1 MFFSVLHVCIIEID
15 FRFFLL
21 DLNLMERVMKRSS
34 FGHKMRQ
41 SFYDITNSQTQK
53 MSLIFKKPVKALHHE
68 VTCKNALLKAKCSE
82 QEGFGLECVQ
92 YAIFDGPTYE
102 WVVISRQPNLIGK
115 TLWQFTPVRWDKD
128 EWHPL
133 QAAWHVI
140 QVLTLCIIFLT
151 VALNTLFLKFSMW
164 IPSTNPLILYSL
176 ILWLLIARDEALESD
191 YVFNESSRNVYIFF
205 SLSLLICRPH

>member
-1 MFFSVLHVCIIEID
+1 MYQVFAQIQGYMFFSVLHVCIIEID
-15 FRFFLL
+15 FGFFLL

-53 MSLIFKKPVKALHHE
+53 MSLIFKKPLC
-68 VTCKNALLKAKCSE
+68 TTRLLAKMLCLRLNVLNKRDL
-82 QEGFGLECVQ
+82 GWNVQ
-92 YAIFDGPTYE
+92 YANFDGPTYE

-128 EWHPL
+128 DRHPL
-133 QAAWHVI
+133 QATWHVI

-176 ILWLLIARDEALESD
+176 ILW
-191 YVFNESSRNVYIFF
+191 YYYSSR
-205 SLSLLICRPH
+205 LSRWQRL

>member
-15 FRFFLL
+15 FGFFLL

-53 MSLIFKKPVKALHHE
+53 MSLIFKKPVKALPHK

-82 QEGFGLECVQ
+82 QEVK
-92 YAIFDGPTYE
+92 
-102 WVVISRQPNLIGK
+102 R

-133 QAAWHVI
+133 QATWHVI
-140 QVLTLCIIFLT
+140 QVLTLCIQ
-151 VALNTLFLKFSMW
+151 
-164 IPSTNPLILYSL
+164 
-176 ILWLLIARDEALESD
+176 
-191 YVFNESSRNVYIFF
+191 
-205 SLSLLICRPH
+205 

>member
-1 MFFSVLHVCIIEID
+1 MYQLSTSW
-15 FRFFLL
+15 
-21 DLNLMERVMKRSS
+21 ERVMKRSS

-82 QEGFGLECVQ
+82 QEVK
-92 YAIFDGPTYE
+92 
-102 WVVISRQPNLIGK
+102 R

-133 QAAWHVI
+133 QATWHVI
-140 QVLTLCIIFLT
+140 QVLTICIIFLT

-176 ILWLLIARDEALESD
+176 ILWLLIARAKALESD
-191 YVFNESSRNVYIFF
+191 YVFDESSGYYYSSR
-205 SLSLLICRPH
+205 LSRWQRL

>member
-15 FRFFLL
+15 FGFFLL
-21 DLNLMERVMKRSS
+21 DLNLM
-34 FGHKMRQ
+34 
-41 SFYDITNSQTQK
+41 
-53 MSLIFKKPVKALHHE
+53 VKALHHE

-82 QEGFGLECVQ
+82 QEVK
-92 YAIFDGPTYE
+92 
-102 WVVISRQPNLIGK
+102 R

-133 QAAWHVI
+133 QATWHVI
-140 QVLTLCIIFLT
+140 QVLTICIIFLT

-176 ILWLLIARDEALESD
+176 ILWLLIARAKALESD
-191 YVFNESSRNVYIFF
+191 YVFDESSGYYYSSR
-205 SLSLLICRPH
+205 LSRWQRL

>member
-1 MFFSVLHVCIIEID
+1 MKQTKIQHSVQI
-15 FRFFLL
+15 
-21 DLNLMERVMKRSS
+21 ERVMKRSS

-102 WVVISRQPNLIGK
+102 WAVISRQPNLIGK

-176 ILWLLIARDEALESD
+176 ILWLLIARAEALESD
-191 YVFNESSRNVYIFF
+191 YVFDESSGYYYSSR
-205 SLSLLICRPH
+205 LSRWQRL

>member
-1 MFFSVLHVCIIEID
+1 MYQVFAQIQGYMFFSVLHVCIIEID
-15 FRFFLL
+15 FGFFLL

-82 QEGFGLECVQ
+82 QEVK
-92 YAIFDGPTYE
+92 
-102 WVVISRQPNLIGK
+102 R

-133 QAAWHVI
+133 QATWHVI
-140 QVLTLCIIFLT
+140 QVLTICIIFLT

-176 ILWLLIARDEALESD
+176 ILWLLIARAKALESD
-191 YVFNESSRNVYIFF
+191 YVFDESSGYYYSSR
-205 SLSLLICRPH
+205 LSRWQRL

>member
-1 MFFSVLHVCIIEID
+1 MLTSSTPGGGKLSILSPNAVLGVGPCPQPSSSLLCLRMDMF
-15 FRFFLL
+15 
-21 DLNLMERVMKRSS
+21 
-34 FGHKMRQ
+34 Q
-41 SFYDITNSQTQK
+41 
-53 MSLIFKKPVKALHHE
+53 VKALHHE

-82 QEGFGLECVQ
+82 QEDLGWNVYNTLILMVQHMSGLSLAASLTLLASKVK
-92 YAIFDGPTYE
+92 
-102 WVVISRQPNLIGK
+102 R

-133 QAAWHVI
+133 QATWHVI
-140 QVLTLCIIFLT
+140 QVLTICIIFLT

-176 ILWLLIARDEALESD
+176 ILWLLIARAKALESD
-191 YVFNESSRNVYIFF
+191 YVFDESSGYIYIFF

>member
-1 MFFSVLHVCIIEID
+1 MQPCCGVLSGAKTLAHDVERIGGEKGD
-15 FRFFLL
+15 EAAETGRKGNLKRGPL
-21 DLNLMERVMKRSS
+21 DADELNLQETGLEPSGRQMKVDIS
-34 FGHKMRQ
+34 FW
-41 SFYDITNSQTQK
+41 
-53 MSLIFKKPVKALHHE
+53 VKALHHE

-191 YVFNESSRNVYIFF
+191 YV
-205 SLSLLICRPH
+205 LLQQQA